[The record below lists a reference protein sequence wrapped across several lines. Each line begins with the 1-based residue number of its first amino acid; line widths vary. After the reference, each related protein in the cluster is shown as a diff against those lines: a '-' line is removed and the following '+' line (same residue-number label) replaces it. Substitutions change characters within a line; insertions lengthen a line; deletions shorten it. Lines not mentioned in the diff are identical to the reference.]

1 MSLVS
6 PTHKLSHEIE
16 FSVDF
21 VKETMAGNSGVV
33 SLAPPLLKSHV
44 RGSGGDIVPARSIGF
59 HIADSL
65 ELVFLPQARC
75 RFSGVVEECDLRAKI
90 SRLA

>member
-1 MSLVS
+1 MSLVA

-21 VKETMAGNSGVV
+21 VKETMSGDSGVV
-33 SLAPPLLKSHV
+33 SWAPPLMKSHV
-44 RGSGGDIVPARSIGF
+44 RGSDGDIVPSRSIGVR
-59 HIADSL
+59 ITNRL

-75 RFSGVVEECDLRAKI
+75 RFSRVVKGCDLRAKI
-90 SRLA
+90 GRLA

>member
-1 MSLVS
+1 MSLVA
-6 PTHKLSHEIE
+6 PTHKLSHEIV
-16 FSVDF
+16 FSIDF
-21 VKETMAGNSGVV
+21 VKDIMAGGSGVV
-33 SLAPPLLKSHV
+33 SWPPPLMKSHV

-59 HIADSL
+59 RITDRL

-75 RFSGVVEECDLRAKI
+75 RFSRVVEGCDLLAKI